1 MKRLVLL
8 ILLLIGIGECIGQT
22 AEELIENG
30 LQYSWPRDSKKYF
43 DPVIKQGN
51 TLAMTFYSMQHFLW
65 YFDSPYYKTSK
76 GYPSKTIKL
85 LNKANVQNEFWV
97 TPMYGFCYEQG
108 VGVKMDLETAAKYF
122 QKTLENKESFF
133 SEIHPSFTDKITDA
147 KFKMMLFSQIHLAFL
162 YENGFGINQNKKE
175 AERLRNQVIEEIK
188 KFRCNNDIS
197 KSMKYVQDS
206 VINFLTYMRYGAA
219 KAFCISLYSSN
230 HDRNY
235 RTCADNEEKIWKNLS
250 SDIYTIIA
258 DNTTDC
264 DKIIEVARTLSR
276 NGEKEKSF
284 LYYQKAAALH
294 SERAY
299 FNLALCYKFGDGT
312 DKNYKE
318 ALKWYWMDDPE
329 HKSYPILESIGEIYK
344 AGGYGVI
351 QNYDSAFWYYDGAIY
366 NMQKSNITV
375 DAELQKKYNELKS
388 KCSDV
393 ARYSYLSSKSVD
405 ELRTEARTAYSNNRY
420 SYAAE
425 LYEYAATRTGKAV
438 DQYNAALSYEMCKNY
453 HQSYY
458 WYEKAANQGYA
469 DAQKELPRAL
479 YNHAWSYHNSRD
491 YSNAM
496 SYYLKAWNKG
506 YADAA
511 NNIGVMYENGEGVSA
526 NNYTALSWYEK
537 AKNAG
542 DSHGSS
548 NYYNL
553 KQRMEAPQQTTT
565 SSSSSTSSSGG
576 NVFLDLLDAT
586 VQTINVVNDIKNGG
600 SSTSSSS
607 SNTGSYSSSGSYNSG
622 SYSSSGSSNTGGSTT
637 TSGNSS
643 STSTHIPSIAFCTE
657 KVRLYQRYENRL
669 LLMQREPD
677 VHYNDT
683 DRRNIQKDM
692 RRIRNELISSGC
704 NKNPYKSKMEDWDGT
719 L

>member
-22 AEELIENG
+22 AEKLIENG
-30 LQYSWPRDSKKYF
+30 LQYSWPRVSKKYF

-51 TLAMTFYSMQHFLW
+51 TLAMTLYAMQHFLK
-65 YFDSPYYKTSK
+65 YFDSPNYKKYK
-76 GYPSKTIKL
+76 GYPAKTIKL
-85 LNKANVQNEFWV
+85 LNMANAQNEFWV

-108 VGVKMDLETAAKYF
+108 VGVDIDLETAAKYF
-122 QKTLENKESFF
+122 QKTLEQSESFF
-133 SEIHPSFTDKITDA
+133 SSIQPSFTDKITDA

-175 AERLRNQVIEEIK
+175 AERLRNQVIEDVKIY
-188 KFRCNNDIS
+188 RCNNDIS
-197 KSMKYVQDS
+197 KSMSYVRDS
-206 VINFLTYMRYGAA
+206 IINYLTYMAFGAE

-235 RTCADNEEKIWKNLS
+235 RTCADNEEKIWKNIS
-250 SDIYTIIA
+250 SNIYATIA

-264 DKIIEVARTLSR
+264 ATIINMARILSD

-318 ALKWYWMDDPE
+318 ALKWYWMYDPE

-405 ELRTEARTAYSNNRY
+405 ELRSEARTAYSNNRY

-425 LYEYAATRTGKAV
+425 LFENAATRSGEAV
-438 DQYNAALSYEMCKNY
+438 DQYNAAQSYEMCKNY

-542 DSHGSS
+542 DSYGSS

-586 VQTINVVNDIKNGG
+586 AKTMESINNVKNG
-600 SSTSSSS
+600 TSS
-607 SNTGSYSSSGSYNSG
+607 SSSGSYNSG

-643 STSTHIPSIAFCTE
+643 STSTHIPSNAFCTE